1 MAEPT
6 NSAAGGG
13 QRVVAVT
20 GAAGYLGVQVV
31 AGLRAAGVEV
41 VGIDVRPGPDH
52 AGPDHA
58 GPDSAGGE
66 VVVLDVRDAQL
77 VEVLRE
83 RGVDAVVHLAAILEP
98 PPGMSDAEVRDID
111 VGGTRNVLTACLA
124 AGVSHLTV
132 ASSGAAY
139 GYHPSN
145 AGRRLREDA
154 PLRGHARFAYS
165 ANKRDVEV
173 LLADARREHP
183 QLAQLVLRPGTVLG
197 TTTRNQITA
206 LFEARLAL
214 DLAGVAVPFVLV
226 LDTDVVAT
234 IVRGVLARQAGI
246 YNLAGD
252 GVVTLADVAR
262 RQGKRRVALPVGALA
277 GALRVLRPLG
287 LARYGPEQVDFLRY
301 RPVLANDAWKQAF
314 PGLPTCTSA
323 QVLEQWLAAQAVLGP
338 GGPR

>member
-1 MAEPT
+1 MAEL
-6 NSAAGGG
+6 A
-13 QRVVAVT
+13 RVAVT
-20 GAAGYLGVQVV
+20 GASGYLGVQVV
-31 AGLRAAGVEV
+31 AGLRTAGVEV
-41 VGIDVRPGPDH
+41 VGIDVRPGPD
-52 AGPDHA
+52 AA
-58 GPDSAGGE
+58 GE
-66 VVVLDVRDAQL
+66 VVLLDVRDAELAQ
-77 VEVLRE
+77 VLRD

-98 PPGMSDAEVRDID
+98 PPGMREADVRDID

-124 AGVSHLTV
+124 AGVTHLTV

-197 TTTRNQITA
+197 ATTRNQITA
-206 LFEARLAL
+206 LFEARIAL

-234 IVRGVLARQAGI
+234 IVRGVLTRHAGI

-262 RQGKRRVALPVGALA
+262 RQNKRRVALPPGALA
-277 GALRVLRPLG
+277 RALAVLRPLG
-287 LARYGPEQVDFLRY
+287 VVRYGPEQVDFLRY